1 MEHVERVGRK
11 KVYEGA
17 VIDVYQDTMRLPD
30 GRKEKWDF
38 VDHRM
43 GAAAVVAVTN
53 DGKLIMVRQY
63 RPALDRYT
71 LELPAGKR
79 DSLTE
84 DTLVTAKRELS
95 EETGYESDDWKKI
108 LSVRTTVAFCDE
120 HIDIYLAANCR
131 KTSGQHL
138 DPDEDID
145 ILEYDADFLKKKIQ
159 AGEIEDAKTIAGIM
173 SYLVLKGE
181 N

>member
-17 VIDVYQDTMRLPD
+17 IIDVYQDTMRLPD
-30 GRKEKWDF
+30 GTEEKWDF

-43 GAAAVVAVTN
+43 GAAAVVAVTE
-53 DGKLIMVRQY
+53 DGKLLMVRQY

-71 LELPAGKR
+71 LEIPAGKR
-79 DSLTE
+79 DLLTE
-84 DTLVTAKRELS
+84 DTLITSKRELK
-95 EETGYESDDWKKI
+95 EETGYESDDWRKL

-120 HIDIYLAANCR
+120 HIDIYLAENCK

-138 DPDEDID
+138 DPEEDIE
-145 ILEYDADFLKKKIQ
+145 ILEFDAESLKEKIY
-159 AGEIEDAKTIAGIM
+159 AGEIEDSKTIAGIM
-173 SYLVLKGE
+173 SYLELNK
-181 N
+181 

>member
-30 GRKEKWDF
+30 GSEEKWDF

-43 GAAAVVAVTN
+43 GAAAVVAVQEN
-53 DGKLIMVRQY
+53 GKLVMVRQY

-95 EETGYESDDWKKI
+95 EETGYESDDWSKL
-108 LSVRTTVAFCDE
+108 LSIRTTVAFCDE
-120 HIDIYLAANCR
+120 HIDVYLAEGCA
-131 KTSGQHL
+131 KTSAQHL
-138 DPDEDID
+138 DPEEDIE
-145 ILEYDADFLKKKIQ
+145 IAEYDTDFLKEKIYS
-159 AGEIEDAKTIAGIM
+159 GEIEDSKTIAGILA
-173 SYLVLKGE
+173 YLAR
-181 N
+181 